1 MCNTKT
7 YTFIKTTKILLFF
20 IITWILWGLKESIS
34 TIPNAIQSKSLL
46 IWLLNATSLFTYL
59 TLLLISFFLYQL
71 IKTYKKQHFFDAKS
85 VRFVR
90 NISFSVLVLAIL
102 DVSNRTLFDFW
113 SNPNT
118 SILGVFKDF
127 LWKIIFISPTLLFCS
142 ILIFILADFMKKAI
156 IVKNE
161 NESFI

>member
-1 MCNTKT
+1 MKT
-7 YTFIKTTKILLFF
+7 IKILLFF

-34 TIPNAIQSKSLL
+34 IIPSSVQSNALL
-46 IWLLNATSLFTYL
+46 VWLLNATSLFTYL
-59 TLLLISFFLYQL
+59 TLLIISFFLYQL
-71 IKTYKKQHFFDAKS
+71 IKTYKKQHFFDIKS

-90 NISFSVLVLAIL
+90 SIGFSVLFLAIL
-102 DVSNRTLFDFW
+102 DISNRTLFDFW

-118 SILGVFKDF
+118 SISGVFKGF
-127 LWKIIFISPTLLFCS
+127 LWKIIFVSPTLLFCS
-142 ILIFILADFMKKAI
+142 ILIFILADFIKKAI